1 MTELGRLGDRGVGN
15 PVLVPELSG
24 RGQTGGVMILG
35 QIDDIGEGVI
45 DNIIVSSSV
54 HLTVGIFVVIAMT
67 AATGSVAWHA
77 VKNEAVSVMTQVLLA
92 VAALVL
98 AIQVLLGIKLLDQG
112 QGIFQL
118 YIHYVGG
125 LIPLGAFAAA
135 GWFAR
140 GDSGRS
146 SRWLALLLAVGWFSA
161 IMAFTIGRAY
171 VNAG

>member
-1 MTELGRLGDRGVGN
+1 MW
-15 PVLVPELSG
+15 
-24 RGQTGGVMILG
+24 ILG
-35 QIDDIGEGVI
+35 QVGDIGDGVI
-45 DNIIVSSSV
+45 DNIIISSSV
-54 HLTVGIFVVIAMT
+54 HLTMGIVVVIAMT
-67 AATGSVAWHA
+67 AATASVARHA
-77 VKNEAVSVMTQVLLA
+77 FKNEALSGATGLLLGATA
-92 VAALVL
+92 VVL
-98 AIQVLLGIKLLDQG
+98 AIQALLGIKLLDQG

-146 SRWLALLLAVGWFSA
+146 SRWLLLLLAVGWFSA